1 MNYGIMSATSE
12 AILSTGSSQVKT
24 VSIKDRTVFAGP
36 SGTSD
41 DTRAGKKEA
50 IEH

>member
-1 MNYGIMSATSE
+1 VNDGIMSAMSE
-12 AILSTGSSQVKT
+12 AILSTGSSQVNT
-24 VSIKDRTVFAGP
+24 VSIEDRAVFEGA

-50 IEH
+50 IKH